1 MCLEIIRSYMFI
13 VAQSVVVKMKML
25 YAQVSFTVFELKGGG
40 GGKTHKNFHNL
51 PRLIS

>member
-1 MCLEIIRSYMFI
+1 MFI

-40 GGKTHKNFHNL
+40 GQIHQKFAHYAL
-51 PRLIS
+51 VE